1 MDSFNANMQKYRRQL
16 EKGSIKE
23 AYRGLMDYFNTLR
36 RHFEK
41 KYPDHFVSGSIY
53 QGYMDMTYFSFTPK
67 SLLAKKLKIAIVY
80 LHEEFRFEVWLIG
93 YNKKIQ
99 KKYWE
104 LIKDLNWMKYSVPPS
119 IKGVD
124 SIIEYILVDNPDF
137 GSLKKLTDEIES
149 RTLVFIGDVE
159 NFLSEH

>member
-1 MDSFNANMQKYRRQL
+1 MDSFNANMQEYRRQL

-23 AYRGLMDYFNTLR
+23 AYRGLMNYFNTLR

-67 SLLAKKLKIAIVY
+67 TLLAKKLKIAIVY

-99 KKYWE
+99 E
-104 LIKDLNWMKYSVPPS
+104 RCSGFQQKDQ
-119 IKGVD
+119 
-124 SIIEYILVDNPDF
+124 
-137 GSLKKLTDEIES
+137 
-149 RTLVFIGDVE
+149 
-159 NFLSEH
+159 